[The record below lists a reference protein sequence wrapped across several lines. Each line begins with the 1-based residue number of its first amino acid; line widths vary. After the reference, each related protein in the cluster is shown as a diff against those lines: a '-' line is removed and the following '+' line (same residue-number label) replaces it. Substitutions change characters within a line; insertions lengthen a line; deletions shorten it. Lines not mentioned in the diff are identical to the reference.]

1 MYSIFHVEGGIGKNI
16 LATAVVSSLKQS
28 DPERNIIIVT
38 AWPQVWFNN
47 PNIYQIY
54 PFGQVANFY
63 KNFIYK
69 KDVKIYRHEPYHC
82 QDYILSNK
90 HLIIIYF
97 IGLIYLILFVK
108 NY

>member
-82 QDYILSNK
+82 QDYILANK
-90 HLIIIYF
+90 HLVEI
-97 IGLIYLILFVK
+97 
-108 NY
+108 